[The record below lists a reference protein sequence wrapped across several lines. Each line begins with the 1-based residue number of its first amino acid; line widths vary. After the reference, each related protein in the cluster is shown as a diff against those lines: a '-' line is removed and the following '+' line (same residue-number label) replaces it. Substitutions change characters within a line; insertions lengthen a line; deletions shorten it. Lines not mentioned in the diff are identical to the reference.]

1 MRIFDTFIVAEIS
14 HEFEQSTKITYIL
27 RKVYSLEIGYIIE
40 RGLEL
45 TLISRKEFKELES
58 NYMDFLRINERH
70 TS

>member
-14 HEFEQSTKITYIL
+14 HEF
-27 RKVYSLEIGYIIE
+27 E